1 MITTRTARQC
11 GQADYGWLQARYTFS
26 FGHYFD
32 PKLLGYASLRVLN
45 QEVLA
50 PGAAFQPRT
59 YPKVDIL
66 NVILD
71 GEAEYRDSEGNHVQA
86 SAGEALLLSTQPGV
100 SYSEHNIS
108 KDKPLTRMQLWLDAC
123 PQRENPL
130 IQKLALNMGKQQL
143 IASPDGTEGSLQ
155 LRQQVW
161 LHHIV
166 LAKGESANFQLHG
179 PRAYLQSIHG
189 QFHAIT
195 HHEEK
200 AALTCGDGAFIRDE
214 ANITLVADSPLRA
227 LLIDLPVYRE
237 KMMSKKSAKKRQ
249 SVKPV
254 VAKETTRATKNFGYE
269 EMLSELEA
277 IVADAETRLAEDEA
291 AA

>member
-1 MITTRTARQC
+1 MITTRTAKQC

-32 PKLLGYASLRVLN
+32 PTLLGYASLRVLN

-66 NVILD
+66 NLILE
-71 GEAEYRDSEGNHVQA
+71 GEAEYRDSDGNHVQA
-86 SAGEALLLSTQPGV
+86 KAGEAILLATQPGI

-108 KDKPLTRMQLWLDAC
+108 KDKSLTRMQLWLDAC
-123 PQRENPL
+123 PERENALVQKTPL
-130 IQKLALNMGKQQL
+130 TMEKQQL
-143 IASPDGTEGSLQ
+143 IASPDGANGSLQ

-161 LHHIV
+161 VHHIA
-166 LAKGESANFQLHG
+166 LAQGESLRFQLHG

-189 QFHAIT
+189 TFHAVT
-195 HHEEK
+195 HDQARE
-200 AALTCGDGAFIRDE
+200 ALTCGDGAFIRDE

-227 LLIDLPVYRE
+227 LLIDLPV
-237 KMMSKKSAKKRQ
+237 
-249 SVKPV
+249 
-254 VAKETTRATKNFGYE
+254 
-269 EMLSELEA
+269 
-277 IVADAETRLAEDEA
+277 
-291 AA
+291 